1 MTNKSRLRPNLLKRF
16 ACGYLLGGEGLACI
30 HPESQLWAQACA
42 VKIFAL
48 SELFFSYG
56 LV

>member
-30 HPESQLWAQACA
+30 HAESQLWAQACA

-48 SELFFSYG
+48 SELFFSCG